1 MKLKLNKPIC
11 FFDLETT
18 GVDTMKDR
26 IVEIAVIKLFPNGDK
41 ETKKYL
47 INPEMPIPKEASDVH
62 GITDGMV
69 KDCPPFSKYAK
80 NLNEYIG
87 DSDLGGYNS
96 NSFDIPLLVEEF
108 LRCGIVFDLK
118 RRNYVDVLNI
128 EKQVSSRK
136 LGDVYQRYTG
146 KVLDGA
152 HDALIDIDA
161 TIEIL
166 ENQIEKHGLDFSI
179 EALDEFS
186 QGENKRIDMAGKLI
200 YVEDKICWAFGKNFK
215 KPILDDMGYV
225 FWFLKQEVPNE
236 TRIIINKILENK

>member
-1 MKLKLNKPIC
+1 M
-11 FFDLETT
+11 
-18 GVDTMKDR
+18 
-26 IVEIAVIKLFPNGDK
+26 
-41 ETKKYL
+41 
-47 INPEMPIPKEASDVH
+47 
-62 GITDGMV
+62 
-69 KDCPPFSKYAK
+69 
-80 NLNEYIG
+80 
-87 DSDLGGYNS
+87 
-96 NSFDIPLLVEEF
+96 
-108 LRCGIVFDLK
+108 
-118 RRNYVDVLNI
+118 
-128 EKQVSSRK
+128 
-136 LGDVYQRYTG
+136 YQRYTG